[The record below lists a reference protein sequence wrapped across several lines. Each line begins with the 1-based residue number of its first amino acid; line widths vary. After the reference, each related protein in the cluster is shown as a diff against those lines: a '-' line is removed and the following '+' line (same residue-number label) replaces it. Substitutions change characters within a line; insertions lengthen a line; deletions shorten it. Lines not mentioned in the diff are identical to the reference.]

1 MPLRVEGSAI
11 ENSLR
16 KTAEIMEFIDTTG
29 VAKPEDHT
37 GNKVT
42 SVHLVASVFCRVYA
56 NDSRIRPLIDPD

>member
-1 MPLRVEGSAI
+1 MPLRDEGPAL
-11 ENSLR
+11 ENSFR

-29 VAKPEDHT
+29 VAKPEDRT

-56 NDSRIRPLIDPD
+56 NDSRIRTLIDPD